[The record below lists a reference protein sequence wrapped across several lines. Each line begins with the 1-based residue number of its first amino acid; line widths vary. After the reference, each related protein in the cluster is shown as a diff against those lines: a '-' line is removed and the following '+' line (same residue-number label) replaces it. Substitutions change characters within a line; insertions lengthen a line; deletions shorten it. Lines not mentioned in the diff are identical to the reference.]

1 MRKLLT
7 PYSRA
12 LTITQSPS
20 VIRSYSLESI
30 MKSAPGERVESVY
43 KTKYEFSACFE
54 NNFLVLPGGKTVVGV
69 NGENL
74 SNLIAENIASNKGH
88 TFGNH
93 LGTINTLLYDQIT
106 ESLLA
111 GDQYGHVVQYKR
123 KGSGF
128 SLVKIYRRLGLDSVN
143 CSAQVGG
150 FAFFGGK
157 KDFLGAI
164 DIRKREDCRLKK
176 QILFSSSFSLQVCRG
191 PNQKVYLSVGGEKQK
206 SDYFEKPGLLKTRS
220 SFCTG

>member
-1 MRKLLT
+1 
-7 PYSRA
+7 
-12 LTITQSPS
+12 
-20 VIRSYSLESI
+20 

-191 PNQKVYLSVGGEKQK
+191 PNQKVYLSVGGENK
-206 SDYFEKPGLLKTRS
+206 SPIILRSLDY
-220 SFCTG
+220 